1 LRRKTLGRVALVLAS
16 TALSLLIAEGVY
28 RYVSAARPD
37 DGHAD
42 EAWRQRVSRM
52 NHGIY
57 RRSDDARLVYEPRPS
72 SSVAMEYG
80 PAAFNA
86 AGMRDDREHPRE
98 TQDERIALL
107 GDSVAWG
114 EHLALRSSLARR
126 LEAESGRAVLA
137 FGVSGYDTAQEALWY
152 ERAVRPF
159 HARTVVV
166 VYCLNDVLIMSGPY
180 NAWATPDDAQRK
192 DAQTAWLDRVA
203 ALRAETLDAITER
216 DARDAAWKSLA
227 RLRALLRERTYEL
240 SSDYTDELL
249 VAYADVPR
257 VTRMR
262 DSLRRLAAAIHADGA
277 RAHLVIAP
285 VLRAWDTYH
294 WDAIHALVA
303 ASARDAGFSVHDP
316 RSEWRGVERAEDL
329 RIDSLHFGEHG
340 TQLLA
345 KYLAARL
352 ARGVR

>member
-1 LRRKTLGRVALVLAS
+1 MLAS
-16 TALSLLIAEGVY
+16 TLLSLLVAEGVY
-28 RYVSAARPD
+28 RYVSNARPD
-37 DGHAD
+37 DGQAD
-42 EAWRQRVSRM
+42 YAWRQRVSRM

-57 RRSDDARLVYEPRPS
+57 QRSADARLVYEPRAS
-72 SSVAMEYG
+72 SSVVMEYG
-80 PAAFNA
+80 SAAFNA
-86 AGMRDDREHPRE
+86 AGMRDDREHPR
-98 TQDERIALL
+98 DSPHERIALI

-114 EHLALRSSLARR
+114 EHLPLRSTLARR
-126 LEAESGRAVLA
+126 LEAESGRTVLA

-180 NAWATPDDAQRK
+180 NAWATPGDELRK

-203 ALRAETLDAITER
+203 PLRAETLDAVAER
-216 DARDAAWKSLA
+216 DARDAWWKSLA
-227 RLRALLRERTYEL
+227 RLRALLRERTYEH

-249 VAYADVPR
+249 VAYAEHPR

-262 DSLRRLAAAIHADGA
+262 ESLRRLADAIHADGA
-277 RAHLVIAP
+277 RAHLVISP

-294 WDAIHALVA
+294 WDTIHALVA
-303 ASARDAGFSVHDP
+303 TSARDAGFTVHDP
-316 RSEWRGVERAEDL
+316 RGEWRGVARAEDL

-340 TQLLA
+340 TQVLA
-345 KYLAARL
+345 KYLVARL
-352 ARGVR
+352 AVGSAP